1 MCFVFRWRRRHVL
14 SSPPR
19 RIVLHLAS
27 GFLRGRL
34 RACVGGCEISLSLS
48 ISASSCVWVLAV
60 CRMSALSA
68 RCWRRC
74 VLCEGVCSI
83 SSSESHRL
91 FAATAHRLAS
101 WVLARASA
109 RYPSLSLD
117 IVCFAAAAHGLASCV
132 GVCSVAAM
140 RGPCLLRSRGE
151 SSCVLGV
158 CLRDIPPKKD
168 IVCSATAHRLA
179 SWVLAPTS
187 ARYPSLSKYHLHRSH
202 SASSVSWVL
211 VC

>member
-83 SSSESHRL
+83 SSRESHRL
-91 FAATAHRLAS
+91 FAATAHRLVDR
-101 WVLARASA
+101 VLACVCEI
-109 RYPSLSLD
+109 SLSREPRSL
-117 IVCFAAAAHGLASCV
+117 
-132 GVCSVAAM
+132 
-140 RGPCLLRSRGE
+140 RGRGA
-151 SSCVLGV
+151 SSCVLGA
-158 CLRDIPPKKD
+158 RAG
-168 IVCSATAHRLA
+168 VCSRSLA
-179 SWVLAPTS
+179 LS
-187 ARYPSLSKYHLHRSH
+187 RYRLHRGRG
-202 SASSVSWVL
+202 AW
-211 VC
+211 